1 MNQNDINNLRGK
13 TAVVG
18 LAESGCGM
26 ASGWSAME
34 IMANSVHDAL
44 DDAGI
49 KLNEVDGVFAATAFH
64 SMAAMSLSEY
74 LGLKPKFAD
83 GSQIGGSSFLSH
95 ILTAALALDAG
106 LINVAVVAYGSN
118 QKSIGG
124 FKTISEAM
132 PYEAQYEPR
141 MPVTAYAL
149 AAKRYMHEFRASRED
164 LANVAVSARD
174 WALLNPRAYT
184 YDKGPL
190 TVEDVLS
197 ARPIVDPL
205 GKLDCCLVTDGG
217 AAVIMTRSDRAK
229 DTKNTPIYLLGAA
242 MEHHHRMVSEMP
254 DLVRTS
260 AIDSSQRA
268 FKMSSY
274 KATDMDTIQLYDA
287 FTINT
292 LLFLEDLG
300 FCKKG
305 EAIELVKNNNIGPS
319 GSLKV
324 NTNGGGLSCVHPGM
338 YGLFVT
344 LEAIRQLRN
353 SAGDNVGERSGG
365 GWIDNAKLSVAHGN
379 GGVLSSQVTNCLLY
393 TSDAADE

>member
-18 LAESGCGM
+18 LAESGCGI

-149 AAKRYMHEFRASRED
+149 AAKRYMHEFGASRED

-217 AAVIMTRSDRAK
+217 AAVVMTRTDRAK

-242 MEHHHRMVSEMP
+242 MEHHHRMISEMP

-274 KATDMDTIQLYDA
+274 KASDMDTIQLYDA

-353 SAGDNVGERSGG
+353 SAGDNVGERSDR

-379 GGVLSSQVTNCLLY
+379 GGVLSSQVTNVWGVSETL
-393 TSDAADE
+393 

>member
-18 LAESGCGM
+18 LAVSGCGM

-34 IMANSVHDAL
+34 IMANSAHDAL

-149 AAKRYMHEFRASRED
+149 AAKRYMHEFGASRED

-365 GWIDNAKLSVAHGN
+365 GWINNAKLSVAHGN
-379 GGVLSSQVTNCLLY
+379 GGVLSSQVTNVWGVSETL
-393 TSDAADE
+393 

>member
-18 LAESGCGM
+18 LAESGCGI

-74 LGLKPKFAD
+74 LGLKPKF
-83 GSQIGGSSFLSH
+83 GGSSFLSH

-149 AAKRYMHEFRASRED
+149 AAKRYMHEFGASRED

-379 GGVLSSQVTNCLLY
+379 GGVLSSQVTNVWGVSETL
-393 TSDAADE
+393 

>member
-149 AAKRYMHEFRASRED
+149 AAKRYMHEFGASRED

-217 AAVIMTRSDRAK
+217 AAVIMTRSDRAN

-353 SAGDNVGERSGG
+353 SAGDNVGERSDG

-379 GGVLSSQVTNCLLY
+379 GGVLSSQVTNVWGVSETL
-393 TSDAADE
+393 

>member
-18 LAESGCGM
+18 LAESGCGI

-149 AAKRYMHEFRASRED
+149 AAKRYMHEFGASRED

-190 TVEDVLS
+190 TIEDVLS

-217 AAVIMTRSDRAK
+217 AAVVMTRSDRAK

-260 AIDSSQRA
+260 AIESSQRA

-274 KATDMDTIQLYDA
+274 KATDMDSIQLYDA

-353 SAGDNVGERSGG
+353 SAGDNVGERSDG

-379 GGVLSSQVTNCLLY
+379 GGVLSSQVTNVWGVSETL
-393 TSDAADE
+393 

>member
-1 MNQNDINNLRGK
+1 MNQNDINKLRGK

-18 LAESGCGM
+18 LAESGCGL

-74 LGLKPKFAD
+74 LGIKPKFAD

-95 ILTAALALDAG
+95 ILTAAIALDAG

-149 AAKRYMHEFRASRED
+149 AAKRYMHEFGASRED
-164 LANVAVSARD
+164 LANVAVAARD

-184 YDKGPL
+184 HKDGPL
-190 TVEDVLS
+190 TVNDVLS

-217 AAVIMTRSDRAK
+217 AAIVMTRSDRAK

-242 MEHHHRMVSEMP
+242 MEHHHRMISEMP

-260 AIDSSQRA
+260 AIDSGKRA
-268 FKMSSY
+268 FEMSGYNAS
-274 KATDMDTIQLYDA
+274 DMDTVQLYDA

-305 EAIELVKNNNIGPS
+305 EASELIKNSNIGPS
-319 GSLKV
+319 GSFKV

-344 LEAIRQLRN
+344 LEALRQLRN
-353 SAGDNVGERSGG
+353 ASGDNVGQRLDG

-379 GGVLSSQVTNCLLY
+379 GGVLSSQVTNIWGVFDTL
-393 TSDAADE
+393 

>member
-149 AAKRYMHEFRASRED
+149 AAKRYMHEFGASRED

-217 AAVIMTRSDRAK
+217 AAVVMTRSDRAK

-260 AIDSSQRA
+260 AIDSSRRA

-274 KATDMDTIQLYDA
+274 KATDMDSIQLYDA

-353 SAGDNVGERSGG
+353 SAGDNVGERSDG

-379 GGVLSSQVTNCLLY
+379 GGVLSSQVTNVWGVSETL
-393 TSDAADE
+393 

>member
-1 MNQNDINNLRGK
+1 MDQNDINKLRGK

-18 LAESGCGM
+18 LAESGCGL

-34 IMANSVHDAL
+34 IMATAVHDAL

-49 KLNEVDGVFAATAFH
+49 KLKEVDGVFAATAFH

-74 LGLKPKFAD
+74 LGVKPKFAD

-95 ILTAALALDAG
+95 ILTAAMALDAG

-132 PYEAQYEPR
+132 PYEAQYQPR
-141 MPVTAYAL
+141 MPVSAYAL
-149 AAKRYMHEFRASRED
+149 AAKRYMYEFGASRED
-164 LANVAVSARD
+164 LANVAIAARD

-184 YDKGPL
+184 HHDGPL
-190 TVEDVLS
+190 NVNDVLS

-217 AAVIMTRSDRAK
+217 AAIVMTRSDRAK
-229 DTKNTPIYLLGAA
+229 DTKKTPIYLLGAA
-242 MEHHHRMVSEMP
+242 MEHHHRMISEMP

-260 AIDSSQRA
+260 AIESGIRA
-268 FKMSSY
+268 FEMSGY
-274 KATDMDTIQLYDA
+274 TPEDMDTIQLYDA

-305 EAIELVKNNNIGPS
+305 EAAELIKNNNIGPS

-344 LEAIRQLRN
+344 LEALRQLRN
-353 SAGDNVGERSGG
+353 ASGDNVGQRLDG

-379 GGVLSSQVTNCLLY
+379 GGVLSSQVTNIWGV
-393 TSDAADE
+393 SDTL

>member
-18 LAESGCGM
+18 LAESGCGI

-149 AAKRYMHEFRASRED
+149 AAKRYMYEFGASRED

-184 YDKGPL
+184 YEKGPL
-190 TVEDVLS
+190 TIEDVLS

-217 AAVIMTRSDRAK
+217 AAVVMTRSDRAK

-274 KATDMDTIQLYDA
+274 KATDMDSIQLYDA

-353 SAGDNVGERSGG
+353 SAGDNVGERSDG

-379 GGVLSSQVTNCLLY
+379 GGVLSSQVTNIWGVSETL
-393 TSDAADE
+393 

>member
-149 AAKRYMHEFRASRED
+149 AAKRYMHEFGASRED

-190 TVEDVLS
+190 TVDDVLS

-217 AAVIMTRSDRAK
+217 AAVIMTKSDRAK

-305 EAIELVKNNNIGPS
+305 EAIELVKNSNIGPS

-379 GGVLSSQVTNCLLY
+379 GGVLSSQVTNVWGV
-393 TSDAADE
+393 SDTL

>member
-1 MNQNDINNLRGK
+1 
-13 TAVVG
+13 
-18 LAESGCGM
+18 
-26 ASGWSAME
+26 
-34 IMANSVHDAL
+34 MANSVHDAL

-379 GGVLSSQVTNCLLY
+379 GGVLSSQVTNVWGVSETL
-393 TSDAADE
+393 

>member
-365 GWIDNAKLSVAHGN
+365 GWINNAKLSVAHGN
-379 GGVLSSQVTNCLLY
+379 GGVLSSQVTNVWGVSETL
-393 TSDAADE
+393 

>member
-149 AAKRYMHEFRASRED
+149 AAKRYMHEFGASRED

-184 YDKGPL
+184 YDQGPL

-379 GGVLSSQVTNCLLY
+379 GGVLSSQVTNVWGVSETL
-393 TSDAADE
+393 

>member
-149 AAKRYMHEFRASRED
+149 AAKRYMHEFGASRED

-344 LEAIRQLRN
+344 LEALRQLRN

-379 GGVLSSQVTNCLLY
+379 GGVLSSQVTNVWGVSETL
-393 TSDAADE
+393 

>member
-1 MNQNDINNLRGK
+1 MDQNDINKLRGK

-18 LAESGCGM
+18 LAECGCGL

-34 IMANSVHDAL
+34 IMATAVHDAL

-49 KLNEVDGVFAATAFH
+49 KLKEVDGVFAATAFH

-74 LGLKPKFAD
+74 LGVKPKFAD

-95 ILTAALALDAG
+95 ILTAAMALDAG

-132 PYEAQYEPR
+132 PYEAQYQPR
-141 MPVTAYAL
+141 MPVSAYAL
-149 AAKRYMHEFRASRED
+149 AAKRYMYEFGASRED
-164 LANVAVSARD
+164 LANVAIAARD

-184 YDKGPL
+184 HHDGPL
-190 TVEDVLS
+190 NVNDVLS

-217 AAVIMTRSDRAK
+217 AAIVMTRSDRAK
-229 DTKNTPIYLLGAA
+229 DTKKNPIYLLGAA
-242 MEHHHRMVSEMP
+242 MEHHHRMISEMP

-260 AIDSSQRA
+260 AIESGIRA
-268 FKMSSY
+268 FEMSGY
-274 KATDMDTIQLYDA
+274 TPEDMDTIQLYDA

-305 EAIELVKNNNIGPS
+305 EAAELIKNNNIGPS

-344 LEAIRQLRN
+344 LEALRQLRN
-353 SAGDNVGERSGG
+353 ASGDNVGQRLDG
-365 GWIDNAKLSVAHGN
+365 GWIDSAKLSVAHGN
-379 GGVLSSQVTNCLLY
+379 GGVLSSQVTNIWGV
-393 TSDAADE
+393 SDTL

>member
-149 AAKRYMHEFRASRED
+149 AAKRYMHEFGASRED

-217 AAVIMTRSDRAK
+217 AAVVMTRSDRAK

-305 EAIELVKNNNIGPS
+305 EAIELVKNKNIGPS

-353 SAGDNVGERSGG
+353 SAGDNVGERSHG

-379 GGVLSSQVTNCLLY
+379 GGVLSSQVTNVWGVSETL
-393 TSDAADE
+393 

>member
-1 MNQNDINNLRGK
+1 MLENDINKLKGK

-18 LAESGCGM
+18 LAESGCGL
-26 ASGWSAME
+26 ANGWNAME

-149 AAKRYMHEFRASRED
+149 AAKRYMHEFGASRED

-184 YDKGPL
+184 HEKGPL
-190 TVEDVLS
+190 SVEDVLS

-217 AAVIMTRSDRAK
+217 AAVVMTRSDRAK

-260 AIDSSQRA
+260 AIDSGKRA
-268 FKMSSY
+268 FEMSGY
-274 KATDMDTIQLYDA
+274 KPADMDTIQLYDA

-305 EAIELVKNNNIGPS
+305 EGKDLIKNIGPS
-319 GSLKV
+319 GNLPV
-324 NTNGGGLSCVHPGM
+324 NTSGGGLSCVHPGM

-344 LEAIRQLRN
+344 LEALRQLRN
-353 SAGDNVGERSGG
+353 SAGDDVGKRKEG
-365 GWIDNAKLSVAHGN
+365 GWLKNPKLSLAHGN
-379 GGVLSSQVTNCLLY
+379 GGVLSSQVTNIWGLEDTL
-393 TSDAADE
+393 

>member
-18 LAESGCGM
+18 LAESGCGV

-44 DDAGI
+44 EDAGI

-95 ILTAALALDAG
+95 ILMAALALDAG

-149 AAKRYMHEFRASRED
+149 AAKRYMHEFGASRHD

-217 AAVIMTRSDRAK
+217 AAVVMTRSDRAK

-268 FKMSSY
+268 FKMSNY
-274 KATDMDTIQLYDA
+274 KPTDMDTIQLYDA

-319 GSLKV
+319 GTLKV

-353 SAGDNVGERSGG
+353 SAGDDVGQRSNG
-365 GWIDNAKLSVAHGN
+365 GWIENAKLSVAHGN
-379 GGVLSSQVTNCLLY
+379 GGVLSSQVTNVWGVYDTL
-393 TSDAADE
+393 

>member
-18 LAESGCGM
+18 LAESGCGI

-149 AAKRYMHEFRASRED
+149 AAKRYMYEFGASRED

-184 YDKGPL
+184 YEKGPL
-190 TVEDVLS
+190 TIEDVLS

-217 AAVIMTRSDRAK
+217 AAVVMTRSDRAK

-274 KATDMDTIQLYDA
+274 KATDMDSIQLYDA

-305 EAIELVKNNNIGPS
+305 EAIALVKNNNIGPS

-353 SAGDNVGERSGG
+353 SAGDNVGERSDG

-379 GGVLSSQVTNCLLY
+379 GGVLSSQVTNVWGVSETL
-393 TSDAADE
+393 

>member
-149 AAKRYMHEFRASRED
+149 AAKRYMHEFGASRED

-184 YDKGPL
+184 YEKGPL
-190 TVEDVLS
+190 TIEDVLS

-217 AAVIMTRSDRAK
+217 AAVVMTRSDRAK

-274 KATDMDTIQLYDA
+274 KASDMDTIQLYDA

-353 SAGDNVGERSGG
+353 SSGDDVGKRLEG
-365 GWIDNAKLSVAHGN
+365 GWINNAKLSVAHGN
-379 GGVLSSQVTNCLLY
+379 GGVLSSQVTNIWGVSE
-393 TSDAADE
+393 TF

>member
-1 MNQNDINNLRGK
+1 MNHNDINNLRGK

-18 LAESGCGM
+18 LAESGCGI

-149 AAKRYMHEFRASRED
+149 AAKRYMHEFGASRED

-190 TVEDVLS
+190 TIEDVLS

-217 AAVIMTRSDRAK
+217 AAVVMTRSDRAK

-274 KATDMDTIQLYDA
+274 KATDMDSIQLYDA

-353 SAGDNVGERSGG
+353 SEGDNVGERSDG

-379 GGVLSSQVTNCLLY
+379 GGVLSSQVTNVWGVFETL
-393 TSDAADE
+393 

>member
-1 MNQNDINNLRGK
+1 MDQNDINKLRGK

-18 LAESGCGM
+18 LAESGCGL

-34 IMANSVHDAL
+34 IMANAVHDAL
-44 DDAGI
+44 NDAGI
-49 KLNEVDGVFAATAFH
+49 KLEEVDGVFAATAFH

-74 LGLKPKFAD
+74 LGVKPKFAD

-95 ILTAALALDAG
+95 ILTAAMALDAG

-118 QKSIGG
+118 QKSVGG

-132 PYEAQYEPR
+132 PYEAQYQPR
-141 MPVTAYAL
+141 MPVSAYAL
-149 AAKRYMHEFRASRED
+149 AAKRYMHEFGASRED
-164 LANVAVSARD
+164 LANVTIAARD

-184 YDKGPL
+184 HQDGPI
-190 TVEDVLS
+190 TVNDVLS

-217 AAVIMTRSDRAK
+217 AAIVMTRSDRAK

-242 MEHHHRMVSEMP
+242 MEHHHRMISEMP

-260 AIDSSQRA
+260 AIESGKRA
-268 FKMSSY
+268 FGMSGY
-274 KATDMDTIQLYDA
+274 KANDMCTVQLYDA

-305 EAIELVKNNNIGPS
+305 EAKELVKNKNIGPD
-319 GSLKV
+319 GNLKV

-344 LEAIRQLRN
+344 LEALRQLRN
-353 SAGDNVGERSGG
+353 ASGDDVGERLEG
-365 GWIDNAKLSVAHGN
+365 GWVDNAKLSVAHGN
-379 GGVLSSQVTNCLLY
+379 GGVLSSQVTNIWGV
-393 TSDAADE
+393 SDTL

>member
-18 LAESGCGM
+18 LAESGCGV

-44 DDAGI
+44 EDAGI

-149 AAKRYMHEFRASRED
+149 AAKRYMHEFGASRHD

-217 AAVIMTRSDRAK
+217 AAVVMTRSDRAK

-268 FKMSSY
+268 FKMSNY

-319 GSLKV
+319 GTLKV

-353 SAGDNVGERSGG
+353 SAGDDVGQRSNG
-365 GWIDNAKLSVAHGN
+365 GWIENAKLSVAHGN
-379 GGVLSSQVTNCLLY
+379 GGVLSSQVTNVWGVYDTL
-393 TSDAADE
+393 

>member
-18 LAESGCGM
+18 LAESGCGV

-44 DDAGI
+44 EDAGI

-149 AAKRYMHEFRASRED
+149 AAKRYMHEFGASRHD

-217 AAVIMTRSDRAK
+217 AAVVMTRSDRAK

-268 FKMSSY
+268 FKMSNY
-274 KATDMDTIQLYDA
+274 KANDMDTIQLYDA

-319 GSLKV
+319 GTLKV

-353 SAGDNVGERSGG
+353 SAGDDVGQRSNG
-365 GWIDNAKLSVAHGN
+365 GWIENAKLSVAHGN
-379 GGVLSSQVTNCLLY
+379 GGVLSSQVTNVWGVYDTL
-393 TSDAADE
+393 